1 MDFEEI
7 PEVSDEPIVLMPP
20 VPQETYNPPSVPE
33 VIYQMPEPEIAPPQ
47 SFLPEPE
54 PDDALRYLIKLFK
67 NKFSRQLF

>member
-1 MDFEEI
+1 
-7 PEVSDEPIVLMPP
+7 
-20 VPQETYNPPSVPE
+20 
-33 VIYQMPEPEIAPPQ
+33 MPEPEIAPPQ